1 MRTIELFKL
10 FGSILIDNE
19 KANASIGKTEEKAQ
33 GLASKLGNG
42 IKTAAKWGAAIG
54 AGAAAAGGAMFAAAN
69 KTAAYADE
77 IDKLSERTGINIEE
91 LQRWKYAAGQSGADI
106 GKLEVGIKKLSES
119 MVLAGEGSKKNVEG
133 FNKLNI
139 SLDDLKN
146 KSQEDIFAEVMKS
159 LADMPEGA
167 ERNALGNQL
176 LGKSYTELL
185 PLLNAGSGGMEDLM
199 KRADELGIVMSED
212 MVKANV
218 TYGDTLDDAKQVLGA
233 FGMQITNGFLPILQQ
248 ILDWV
253 MGHLP
258 EIQKFFEIAFAAIS
272 FVVENVWKL
281 FNSSLLPILKALYNW
296 VKPYIPA
303 MARVIEGAFDA
314 IGYAIR
320 LVFAPIEKAINLFN
334 RARDAA
340 RELFSVTKNRPIYD
354 DFTGEAINGSHA
366 NGLASVPFDG
376 YVAKLHKDERVLTA
390 EENKQYSNGL
400 GGATNNFN
408 ISSLIVREE
417 ADIRKIAQELY
428 ILQKNYGRG
437 VGLANG

>member
-10 FGSILIDNE
+10 WGSILIDNE

-33 GLASKLGNG
+33 GLASKLGSG
-42 IKTAAKWGAAIG
+42 IATAAKWGAAIT
-54 AGAAAAGGAMFAAAN
+54 GAATVVGGAMFAAAN

-77 IDKLSERTGINIEE
+77 IDKLSERTGINREE

-159 LADMPEGA
+159 LADMPAGA

-218 TYGDTLDDAKQVLGA
+218 KYGDTVDDAKQVLGA

-253 MGHLP
+253 MDHLP
-258 EIQKFFEIAFAAIS
+258 EIQAFFEIAFAAIS
-272 FVVENVWKL
+272 FVIENVWKILSKNL
-281 FNSSLLPILKALYNW
+281 FPVLKALYDW

-303 MARVIEGAFDA
+303 IQRIIEGAFAA
-314 IGYAIR
+314 IGIAIDA
-320 LVFAPIEKAINLFN
+320 VTAPILAVIDLFQRAKA
-334 RARDAA
+334 AA
-340 RELFSVTKNRPIYD
+340 ESFFSSAGSGPIID
-354 DFTGEAINGSHA
+354 DMTGETISLDGARA
-366 NGLASVPFDG
+366 NGGPVSAGRSYLVGERGPEVFTPSTGGSIAANDGTGAYGVINVTQNIYAPVGSERALAR
-376 YVAKLHKDERVLTA
+376 ATERNL
-390 EENKQYSNGL
+390 
-400 GGATNNFN
+400 
-408 ISSLIVREE
+408 
-417 ADIRKIAQELY
+417 RKIL
-428 ILQKNYGRG
+428 
-437 VGLANG
+437 VTT